1 MKIINDEAKLNDC
14 ARYIY
19 NIYRSLGEQKVKYT
33 NEFYLSMPQNEAGEI
48 TDNKD
53 FVNKTI
59 EAFKC
64 LKENGVIK
72 DYSMK
77 KSSDN
82 KKLIF
87 TFDC

>member
-1 MKIINDEAKLNDC
+1 
-14 ARYIY
+14 
-19 NIYRSLGEQKVKYT
+19 
-33 NEFYLSMPQNEAGEI
+33 MPQNEAGEI

-59 EAFKC
+59 EAFEC

-72 DYSMK
+72 DYSKK
-77 KSSDN
+77 KSSDK